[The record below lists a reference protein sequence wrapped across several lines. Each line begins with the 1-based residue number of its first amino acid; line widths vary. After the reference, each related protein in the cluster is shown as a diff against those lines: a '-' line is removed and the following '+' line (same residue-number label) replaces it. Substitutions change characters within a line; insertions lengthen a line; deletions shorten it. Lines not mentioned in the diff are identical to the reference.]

1 MAFPL
6 AALLS
11 FGEKVIDKVIP
22 DPQTKA
28 QALLEL
34 KKLEK
39 DGQVSKDELTRGEK
53 ELEKVTSDH
62 VNKIDEILKHK
73 ESELLEV

>member
-1 MAFPL
+1 MPHPL
-6 AALLS
+6 AVLLS

-22 DPQTKA
+22 DPQAKA

-39 DGQVSKDELTRGEK
+39 DGISWVRDP
-53 ELEKVTSDH
+53 
-62 VNKIDEILKHK
+62 
-73 ESELLEV
+73 